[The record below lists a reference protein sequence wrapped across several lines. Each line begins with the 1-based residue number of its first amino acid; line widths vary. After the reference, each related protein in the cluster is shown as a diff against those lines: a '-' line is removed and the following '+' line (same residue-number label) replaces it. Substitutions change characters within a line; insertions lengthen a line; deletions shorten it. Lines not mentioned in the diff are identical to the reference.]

1 MGESKP
7 QQLTKS
13 RATIDK
19 EPHFNARRGAK
30 RLETA
35 DILPNCV
42 QGGAKRNSPVASQ
55 WFERLKIVPEMQK
68 IACFQAIFLVSTLL
82 LTYVRKRIF

>member
-1 MGESKP
+1 MRLK
-7 QQLTKS
+7 
-13 RATIDK
+13 RAVKRHPIP
-19 EPHFNARRGAK
+19 EGGAK
-30 RLETA
+30 HLETA

-68 IACFQAIFLVSTLL
+68 IA
-82 LTYVRKRIF
+82 